1 MLQRYFT
8 TLLLILF
15 LGACTPAVAQPAGE
29 QFTNPAATELE
40 SKQPDVGQVATSTGS
55 HILQPTSDQFSI
67 QTLAVKTTPLVE
79 NTPSVEQKPL
89 LEPSPYPTL
98 AAPTQTAAPTQ
109 EPITRLLFT
118 GVIVPARCVQA
129 HLDEIDNPDYPYE
142 EVQDIL
148 SGADLSIGSFNAVMS
163 DKVEHTGCVW
173 TYQLVGSPANADALA
188 KAGFDLMSVATNH
201 IKDCG
206 LMRSWCDET
215 FFDTLGHLRRTGI
228 LTVGAG
234 ANLSEA
240 LEPAVITI
248 NGIRFGFVSLGDSK
262 LSETVFAAEDH
273 PGIARLTEENM
284 RLALQKARQMAD
296 VVIALP
302 HWGPED
308 ELLPNWI
315 QRGQARYIVEAGADL
330 VVGNHT
336 HVIQGYQTIDD
347 IPVFYGLGNFV
358 FDQGLR
364 DHRQGVML
372 IINFKGT
379 RYQGYEMV
387 FTHVDPDGRVHLA
400 DEAEAAE
407 ILQRLQSASEQLH

>member
-1 MLQRYFT
+1 MLRRY
-8 TLLLILF
+8 LLLLP
-15 LGACTPAVAQPAGE
+15 LAYLLSACIPVAAQPVDEIRTPQTPTVFVLKPDTAE
-29 QFTNPAATELE
+29 TPPTPVDSQSP
-40 SKQPDVGQVATSTGS
+40 QPISVATQA
-55 HILQPTSDQFSI
+55 LLATSPPPFE
-67 QTLAVKTTPLVE
+67 P
-79 NTPSVEQKPL
+79 TPSPTKGAPL
-89 LEPSPYPTL
+89 I
-98 AAPTQTAAPTQ
+98 TASPTQ

-142 EVQDIL
+142 EVKNIL
-148 SGADLSIGSFNAVMS
+148 SEADLSVGSFNATMS
-163 DKVEHTGCVW
+163 DQVEHTGCVY
-173 TYQLVGSPANADALA
+173 TYQLVGSPDNADALA
-188 KAGFDLMSVATNH
+188 RAGFDLMSVATNH

-206 LMRSWCDET
+206 LMRSWCDST
-215 FFDTLGHLRRTGI
+215 FFDTLGHLSRVGI
-228 LTVGAG
+228 QTVGAG

-240 LEPAVITI
+240 LEPVVITL

-284 RLALQKARQMAD
+284 RRTIEEARKIAD

-315 QRGQARYIVEAGADL
+315 QRGQARYIVDAGADL

-336 HVIQGYQTIDD
+336 HVIQAYQIIDD

-364 DHRQGVML
+364 DHRQGVIL
-372 IINFKGT
+372 VITFEGT
-379 RYQGYEMV
+379 RYAGFEMIP
-387 FTHVDPDGRVHLA
+387 THVDPDGRVHLA
-400 DEAEAAE
+400 DEAEFLE
-407 ILQRLQSASEQLH
+407 ILERVNSASKLLR